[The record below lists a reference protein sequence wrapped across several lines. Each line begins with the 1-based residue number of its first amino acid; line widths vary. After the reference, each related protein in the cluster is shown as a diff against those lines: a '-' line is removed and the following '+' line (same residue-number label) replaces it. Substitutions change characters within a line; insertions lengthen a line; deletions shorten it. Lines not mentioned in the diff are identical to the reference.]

1 MSDSKLDDVQ
11 TNRWFD
17 SEAELPEMSLINS
30 TPQSGVNMDQFSI
43 SQKIPLSKE
52 TRMAV

>member
-1 MSDSKLDDVQ
+1 MSGSELDDVQ

-17 SEAELPEMSLINS
+17 SEAELPEISSINS
-30 TPQSGVNMDQFSI
+30 TPQPGVNMGQFSI
-43 SQKIPLSKE
+43 PDKIPLAKE